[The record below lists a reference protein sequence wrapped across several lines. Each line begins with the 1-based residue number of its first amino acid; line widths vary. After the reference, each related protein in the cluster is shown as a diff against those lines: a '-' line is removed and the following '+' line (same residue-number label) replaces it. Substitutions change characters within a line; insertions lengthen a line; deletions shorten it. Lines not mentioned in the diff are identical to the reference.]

1 MHVGERFVRHD
12 RPLRILQVSDFA
24 IQLIAGEATAKNPA
38 EQVLLVQRGTHQGRG
53 NGSRVVQEIHFAR
66 FKVSIRL
73 GADPGTDRH
82 DKSGLSSP
90 DGHSIL

>member
-38 EQVLLVQRGTHQGRG
+38 EQVLPFSAALIRAEGMEVALYKRFISPGSVSVFAWGLIPVPTGT
-53 NGSRVVQEIHFAR
+53 
-66 FKVSIRL
+66 
-73 GADPGTDRH
+73 T
-82 DKSGLSSP
+82 SGLSSP